1 MFHLVEK
8 GRKMNIK
15 YLEEKLLVE
24 VKAVIFTNSQNGEI
38 NKAFGMSN
46 KNDLE
51 KSMTSGIPIKVE
63 LVVLSADADKD
74 DEQNFT
80 WFLSESLKE
89 EILNNKATETDLF
102 VKDVVSFFNKE
113 LAAFSFE
120 NKNEV

>member
-1 MFHLVEK
+1 MSHLVGK

-15 YLEEKLLVE
+15 YLEEKLLVA

-38 NKAFGMSN
+38 NMAFGMSN

-63 LVVLSADADKD
+63 LVVLSADAEKD

-80 WFLSESLKE
+80 WFLSDSLKE
-89 EILNNKATETDLF
+89 DILNNKATETDLF

-113 LAAFSFE
+113 LAAFSFDK
-120 NKNEV
+120 KNEV